1 MDLVRDPSFKEVIS
15 AVKPDSKSRISLG
28 RAQADQGITY
38 RVYRNKV
45 GQILLDPCLQ
55 VPVGEAWLFKN
66 KKALKAVMTGI
77 RQAEEGKTR
86 EAGSFAE
93 FADDHA

>member
-1 MDLVRDPSFKEVIS
+1 M
-15 AVKPDSKSRISLG
+15 KPDNKSRISLG
-28 RAQADQGITY
+28 RAQVDRGITY
-38 RVYRNKV
+38 RIYRNKA

-86 EAGSFAE
+86 AAGSFAE

>member
-1 MDLVRDPSFKEVIS
+1 MDMVRDPSFEEVVS

-28 RAQADQGITY
+28 RAQAEQGITY
-38 RVYRNKV
+38 RVYRNKA

-55 VPVGEAWLFKN
+55 VPVGEAWLYKN

-86 EAGSFAE
+86 EVGSFAE
-93 FADDHA
+93 FANERA